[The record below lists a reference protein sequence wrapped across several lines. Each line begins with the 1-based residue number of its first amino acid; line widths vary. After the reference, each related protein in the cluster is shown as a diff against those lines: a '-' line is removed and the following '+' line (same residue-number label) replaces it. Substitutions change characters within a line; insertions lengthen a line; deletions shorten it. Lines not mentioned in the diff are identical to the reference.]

1 MNKAEDRVGYWADIY
16 SKRMSVLLLYKMDEI
31 TLDEAVEMGNHRD
44 SQAFLNFVE
53 AQMNTARRLK
63 ADFTKRP
70 TFAERET
77 KP

>member
-1 MNKAEDRVGYWADIY
+1 MAAEDYVGYWADIY

-44 SQAFLNFVE
+44 AQAFLSFIE
-53 AQMNTARRLK
+53 AQINTARRLK
-63 ADFTKRP
+63 TDFIKRP
-70 TFAERET
+70 TKT